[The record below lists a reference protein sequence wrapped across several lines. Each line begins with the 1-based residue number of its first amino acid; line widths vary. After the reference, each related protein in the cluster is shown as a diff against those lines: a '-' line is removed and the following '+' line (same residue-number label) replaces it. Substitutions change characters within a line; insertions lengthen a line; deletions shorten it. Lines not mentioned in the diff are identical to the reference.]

1 MVGPA
6 DGEADAAMPTEAG
19 WVGVD
24 GRRRPATGA
33 DRMVRLWHPAEAT
46 ETEIISWRS
55 FLATISALD
64 QPIRQVD
71 RETFRP
77 LERDRGLA
85 ADRRF
90 AGRIVD
96 HGQLRAILRQRGWA
110 APFVGSWDQGH
121 EATAWRVFDNSLR
134 VELRYQAVDH
144 LVDLERHERVRI
156 LGAQFVSAAG
166 TAPAS
171 PASDVILVGLAD
183 LPPRIFSEALRDV
196 SLAVAVGEAGAEA

>member
-1 MVGPA
+1 MAELPR
-6 DGEADAAMPTEAG
+6 D
-19 WVGVD
+19 
-24 GRRRPATGA
+24 
-33 DRMVRLWHPAEAT
+33 HP
-46 ETEIISWRS
+46 
-55 FLATISALD
+55 ALD

-134 VELRYQAVDH
+134 AELRYQAVDH

-156 LGAQFVSAAG
+156 LGARFVSAAG

-196 SLAVAVGEAGAEA
+196 SLAVAVGEAGTEA